1 MTGIGHRCPLGAF
14 HVARPEL
21 HESWWCDEIGIPRD
35 DQRSRGDGGQLGVGV
50 GRSQRLGWRVGLSRV
65 FLDLEPALRPIWIGA
80 PIGRA
85 HLAEVRGE
93 RSDAGNLDPRDHVLN
108 LFVAHGAGA
117 GSDDEAG
124 QPFGMRGRVVER
136 DESSPGD
143 ADEMESP
150 EREVVGECMKIVGGM
165 TRLRSA
171 RRVRQAPPPSSTIE
185 RDHAIAGLRECRRSA
200 VPSSRSF
207 R

>member
-1 MTGIGHRCPLGAF
+1 MTGIGHRRPLRAF
-14 HVARPEL
+14 DVARPEL
-21 HESWWCDEIGIPRD
+21 HESWWCDEIGVPGD
-35 DQRSRGDGGQLGVGV
+35 DQRPRGDGGQLGERI
-50 GRSQRLGWRVGLSRV
+50 GRSQRLRWRIGLSRV
-65 FLDLEPALRPIWIGA
+65 FLDLEPAFRPIWIGA
-80 PIGRA
+80 PVGRA

-93 RSDAGNLDPRDHVLN
+93 CSDARDLDPRDHVLN

-117 GSDDEAG
+117 CSDDEAG

-143 ADEMESP
+143 AEEMESP
-150 EREVVGECMKIVGGM
+150 EREVVGECMKIVCGM

-171 RRVRQAPPPSSTIE
+171 RRVRQAPAPSSTIE
-185 RDHAIAGLRECRRSA
+185 RDHSIAGSARMRRSA